1 MTNNLDVKKE
11 LYNQCADFIEKRLIT
26 IKGSISD
33 IQEAL
38 DSETKNST
46 GDKHETGRAM
56 LQIDLEKSGNQLN
69 EIQKIKDILKK
80 VDTSKQYETVRL
92 GSVVYTSK
100 ANYFIAISA
109 GNISVDNTQFFAIAI
124 DTPIGQLLT
133 SKSVGD
139 EIIFRDE
146 KIKIENVF

>member
-1 MTNNLDVKKE
+1 
-11 LYNQCADFIEKRLIT
+11 
-26 IKGSISD
+26 
-33 IQEAL
+33 
-38 DSETKNST
+38 
-46 GDKHETGRAM
+46 M

>member
-56 LQIDLEKSGNQLN
+56 LQIDLEKSGNQFRITSYNVCYTKLLRKPKKN
-69 EIQKIKDILKK
+69 YKQK
-80 VDTSKQYETVRL
+80 
-92 GSVVYTSK
+92 
-100 ANYFIAISA
+100 
-109 GNISVDNTQFFAIAI
+109 
-124 DTPIGQLLT
+124 
-133 SKSVGD
+133 
-139 EIIFRDE
+139 
-146 KIKIENVF
+146 NVHKYCSIN